1 MSRSEFYATAV
12 RAFIAAQVRD
22 DLTDRINTACAKLDT
37 ALPED
42 IAAVARRKLLEAE
55 W

>member
-12 RAFIAAQVRD
+12 RAFIAAQQQEQ
-22 DLTDRINTACAKLDT
+22 LTENINAACSKLT
-37 ALPED
+37 TTLPED
-42 IAAVARRKLLEAE
+42 VARTTRRKLLEVE